1 LDGATTFVVGIFF
14 AWRTVFRP
22 PHWIR
27 EDLQVQDAL
36 ELLAER
42 YESAEHDGAIAYAAF
57 LDGGDGDLEARHR
70 QEAVAVVRQFLTAT

>member
-1 LDGATTFVVGIFF
+1 
-14 AWRTVFRP
+14 
-22 PHWIR
+22 
-27 EDLQVQDAL
+27 VQDAL